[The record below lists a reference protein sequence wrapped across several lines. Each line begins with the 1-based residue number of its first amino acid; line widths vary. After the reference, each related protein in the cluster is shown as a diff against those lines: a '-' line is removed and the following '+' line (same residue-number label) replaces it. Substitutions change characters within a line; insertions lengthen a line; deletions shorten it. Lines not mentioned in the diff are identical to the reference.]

1 MLAVEFIIKFK
12 EDNERQRKL
21 VSSLRSNREIRSQ
34 QDPIEPMKQAEFR
47 DMVEGILLGGTRKH
61 ISKIS
66 RDEIV
71 NDTDLPRR
79 LRDKIIRT
87 PASNDPGH
95 YLEMN
100 VFLTHWG
107 SPCCGL
113 RSLNGETYPKNPF

>member
-1 MLAVEFIIKFK
+1 
-12 EDNERQRKL
+12 
-21 VSSLRSNREIRSQ
+21 
-34 QDPIEPMKQAEFR
+34 MKQAEFR

-71 NDTDLPRR
+71 NDTDLPRG

-95 YLEMN
+95 YPGDERVLDPLG
-100 VFLTHWG
+100 LTL
-107 SPCCGL
+107 L
-113 RSLNGETYPKNPF
+113 RIEITEWRDISEKTLSD